1 MIVAH
6 WKHIRERGRRV
17 TGWDGFWWIIGMVGV
32 LIISGGLSWR
42 YWGDLH
48 GTQDSLS
55 TTIRNLGLVV
65 GGIEAILLAAWRSIV
80 AQRQAAAAQRQA
92 DTSQQGLLNERY
104 QREAEM
110 LGSEVL
116 SVRIGGVY
124 ALDRLA
130 AEHPEQYHIQVMEL
144 LCAFARN
151 PTKRGTEGE
160 ATEMHSEN
168 DQWFSEPTIRED
180 VQAVLTAISY
190 RSRARL
196 QYEWATD
203 NFRLDLRGAYLRE
216 ADLHGANL
224 SGAILSRA
232 DLTLAEISGVM
243 LDNSDLRG
251 ANLDSA
257 RLSQAN
263 LLGANMVNTNLTGA
277 DLTRADLTNAD
288 LNRASL
294 IEADLSEATVHHANL
309 TRAILTAVNVSRA
322 KLTESRFAHANLRYA
337 DFSGADLSLSSLQ
350 EADLSGASIE
360 RAARTDRGVPR
371 IQQDGFVRVTQVQLD
386 EAVADADDPPSI
398 ARGNVDIETGEPLVW
413 HGQERT
419 GVGSEPPVSIIP

>member
-6 WKHIRERGRRV
+6 WKHLRERGRRV
-17 TGWDGFWWIIGMVGV
+17 AGWDGLWLIGMVGV
-32 LIISGGLSWR
+32 LIISVGLSWR

-48 GTQDSLS
+48 DAQDSLS

-80 AQRQAAAAQRQA
+80 AQRQAAVAQRQA

-104 QREAEM
+104 QRGAEM

-116 SVRIGGVY
+116 SVRLGGIY

-130 AEHPEQYHIQVMEL
+130 AAHPEQYHVQVMEL
-144 LCAFARN
+144 FCAFARN
-151 PTKRGTEGE
+151 PAGKREEGTAAE
-160 ATEMHSEN
+160 AYAEYE
-168 DQWFSEPTIRED
+168 QWPSEPAVRED

-196 QYEWATD
+196 QYELATD

-224 SGAILSRA
+224 SRAILSRA
-232 DLTLAEISGVM
+232 DLTLAEMSGAM
-243 LDNSDLRG
+243 LDSSDLRR

-257 RLSQAN
+257 RLSQAS
-263 LLGANMVNTNLTGA
+263 LLSANMVNANLTGA
-277 DLTRADLTNAD
+277 DLTRANLTKAD
-288 LNRASL
+288 LYRANI
-294 IEADLSEATVHHANL
+294 IEADLSRATLHHANL
-309 TRAILTAVNVSRA
+309 TRATLTTVDFSRSN
-322 KLTESRFAHANLRYA
+322 LTESTFVHANLRYA
-337 DFSGADLSLSSLQ
+337 DFSGADLSLSSLR

-360 RAARTDRGVPR
+360 KAVSTDCTVPR
-371 IQQDGFVRVTQVQLD
+371 TQRDGFVRLTQAQLD
-386 EAVADADDPPSI
+386 EAVADPDEPPSI
-398 ARGNVDIETGEPLVW
+398 AHGNVDIDTGEPLVW

-419 GVGSEPPVSIIP
+419 VIVYETE

>member
-6 WKHIRERGRRV
+6 WKRLRERGHRV
-17 TGWDGFWWIIGMVGV
+17 AGWDGFWWIIGMVGV

-48 GTQDSLS
+48 GAQDSLS

-80 AQRQAAAAQRQA
+80 AQRQAATAQRQA
-92 DTSQQGLLNERY
+92 DTAQQGLLNERY
-104 QREAEM
+104 QRGAEM

-116 SVRIGGVY
+116 SVRLGGIY

-130 AEHPEQYHIQVMEL
+130 AAHPEQYHVQVMEL
-144 LCAFARN
+144 FCAFARN
-151 PTKRGTEGE
+151 PAGRGEEGTVTEAYAE
-160 ATEMHSEN
+160 DE
-168 DQWFSEPTIRED
+168 QWPSEPIVRED

-196 QYEWATD
+196 QCEVETD

-232 DLTLAEISGVM
+232 DLTLAEMSGAM
-243 LDNSDLRG
+243 LDSSDLRR

-263 LLGANMVNTNLTGA
+263 LLSANMVNANLTGA
-277 DLTRADLTNAD
+277 DLTRANLTKAN
-288 LNRASL
+288 LYRANV
-294 IEADLSEATVHHANL
+294 IEADLSRATLHHANL
-309 TRAILTAVNVSRA
+309 TRATLTTVDFSRA
-322 KLTESRFAHANLRYA
+322 NLTEATFWRTNLRYA
-337 DFSGADLSLSSLQ
+337 DFSGADLARSSLQ
-350 EADLSGASIE
+350 EADLSGATIE
-360 RAARTDRGVPR
+360 RAVNTDRTVPR
-371 IQQDGFVRVTQVQLD
+371 TQQDGFVRLTQAQLD
-386 EAVADADDPPSI
+386 DAVADADEPPSI
-398 ARGNVDIETGEPLVW
+398 ASGNVDIETGKPLVW
-413 HGQERT
+413 HGQQRA
-419 GVGSEPPVSIIP
+419 GRC

>member
-6 WKHIRERGRRV
+6 WKHLRERGRRV
-17 TGWDGFWWIIGMVGV
+17 TEWDGFWWIIGMVGV

-48 GTQDSLS
+48 GNQDSLS

-80 AQRQAAAAQRQA
+80 AQQQAAAAQRQA
-92 DTSQQGLLNERY
+92 DTSQQGLLSERY
-104 QREAEM
+104 QRGAEM
-110 LGSEVL
+110 LGSDVL
-116 SVRIGGVY
+116 SVRLGGIY
-124 ALDRLA
+124 DLDRLA
-130 AEHPEQYHIQVMEL
+130 AAHPEQYHIQVMEL
-144 LCAFARN
+144 FCAFARN
-151 PTKRGTEGE
+151 PTKRGEEGVPTEV
-160 ATEMHSEN
+160 HSEY
-168 DQWFSEPTIRED
+168 DPWSSEPTVRED

-203 NFRLDLRGAYLRE
+203 NFRLDLRGAYLQD
-216 ADLHGANL
+216 ADLRGANL

-232 DLTLAEISGVM
+232 DLTLAEMSGAM
-243 LDNSDLRG
+243 LDSSDLRS

-257 RLSQAN
+257 RLRQVN
-263 LLGANMVNTNLTGA
+263 LMGANMVNANLTGA
-277 DLTRADLTNAD
+277 NLTRANLTKAD
-288 LNRASL
+288 LYRASV
-294 IEADLSEATVHHANL
+294 IEADLSGATLHRANL
-309 TRAILTAVNVSRA
+309 TRATLTTVDFSRA
-322 KLTESRFAHANLRYA
+322 NLTESHFFQANLRYA
-337 DFSGADLSLSSLQ
+337 DFSGADLSRSSLQ

-360 RAARTDRGVPR
+360 KAASTGRRVPR
-371 IQQDGFVRVTQVQLD
+371 TRQDGFVRLTQAQLD
-386 EAVADADDPPSI
+386 EAVADADEPPSI

-419 GVGSEPPVSIIP
+419 GSYSRTE

>member
-6 WKHIRERGRRV
+6 WEHLREQARRV
-17 TGWDGFWWIIGMVGV
+17 AGWDGFWWIIGMVVV

-48 GTQDSLS
+48 GAQDSLS

-104 QREAEM
+104 QRGSEM

-116 SVRIGGVY
+116 PVRLGGIY

-130 AEHPEQYHIQVMEL
+130 AAHPEQYHIQVMEL
-144 LCAFARN
+144 FCAFARN
-151 PTKRGTEGE
+151 SAGRGEERT
-160 ATEMHSEN
+160 ATEEYAEYEQSP
-168 DQWFSEPTIRED
+168 SEPTVRED

-190 RSRARL
+190 RSGARL
-196 QYEWATD
+196 QCELATD

-232 DLTLAEISGVM
+232 DLTLAEMPGAM
-243 LDNSDLRG
+243 LDSSDLRR
-251 ANLDSA
+251 ANLDST

-263 LLGANMVNTNLTGA
+263 LLGANMANSNLTGA
-277 DLTRADLTNAD
+277 DLTRANLTKAD
-288 LNRASL
+288 LYRANV
-294 IEADLSEATVHHANL
+294 IEANLSRATLHHANL
-309 TRAILTAVNVSRA
+309 TRATLTTVDFSRA
-322 KLTESRFAHANLRYA
+322 NLTEATFLRANLRCA
-337 DFSGADLSLSSLQ
+337 DFSGADLSLSSLR

-360 RAARTDRGVPR
+360 KAVNPDCTVPR
-371 IQQDGFVRVTQVQLD
+371 TQRDGFVHLTQAQLD
-386 EAVADADDPPSI
+386 EAVADPDEPPSI
-398 ARGNVDIETGEPLVW
+398 ARGNVDIETGAPLVW

-419 GVGSEPPVSIIP
+419 VIVYETE

>member
-1 MIVAH
+1 MIVVH
-6 WKHIRERGRRV
+6 WKHLRERGCRV
-17 TGWDGFWWIIGMVGV
+17 AGWDGFWWIIGMVGV

-55 TTIRNLGLVV
+55 TTIRNVGLVV

-80 AQRQAAAAQRQA
+80 AQRQANAAQRQA

-104 QREAEM
+104 QRGAEM

-116 SVRIGGVY
+116 SVRLGGIG

-130 AEHPEQYHIQVMEL
+130 AAHPEQYHVQVMEL
-144 LCAFARN
+144 FCAFARN
-151 PTKRGTEGE
+151 PTKRGEEGAPTEV
-160 ATEMHSEN
+160 HSEY
-168 DQWFSEPTIRED
+168 DQCSSEPTVRED

-190 RSRARL
+190 RSRARS

-203 NFRLDLRGAYLRE
+203 HFRLDLRGAYLRE
-216 ADLHGANL
+216 ADLHEANL
-224 SGAILSRA
+224 SEVILSRA
-232 DLTLAEISGVM
+232 DLTLAEMSGAM
-243 LDNSDLRG
+243 LDSSDLRR

-263 LLGANMVNTNLTGA
+263 LLGANMVNANLTGA
-277 DLTRADLTNAD
+277 DLTRANLTKAD
-288 LNRASL
+288 LHRANV
-294 IEADLSEATVHHANL
+294 IEADLSRATLHRANL
-309 TRAILTAVNVSRA
+309 TRATLTAVDFSRA
-322 KLTESRFAHANLRYA
+322 NLTETQFVRANLRYA
-337 DFSGADLSLSSLQ
+337 DFSGADLSGSSLQ

-360 RAARTDRGVPR
+360 KAARTDCGVP
-371 IQQDGFVRVTQVQLD
+371 INQQYGFVRLTQAQLD
-386 EAVADADDPPSI
+386 EAVADADEPPSI

-413 HGQERT
+413 RGCQ
-419 GVGSEPPVSIIP
+419 